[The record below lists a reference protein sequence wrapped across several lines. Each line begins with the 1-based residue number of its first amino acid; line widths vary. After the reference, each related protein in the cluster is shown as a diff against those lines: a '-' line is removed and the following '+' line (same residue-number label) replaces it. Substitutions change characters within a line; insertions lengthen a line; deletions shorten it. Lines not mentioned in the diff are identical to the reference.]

1 MRSGLEREE
10 FYLGPESAGTLAA
23 QFSEEA
29 CWLITRT
36 AGGSSLSW
44 AVWVLDH
51 TRSFITFSEIY
62 ELVRF
67 LHGEAGDLVHH
78 KHEEE
83 NSLTGTGSHTTE
95 LSAEA

>member
-10 FYLGPESAGTLAA
+10 FYLRPESAGTLAA

-36 AGGSSLSW
+36 AGRSSLGW
-44 AVWVLDH
+44 AARVLDH
-51 TRSFITFSEIY
+51 ARSFFTFSEIC
-62 ELVRF
+62 EVVRF

-83 NSLTGTGSHTTE
+83 IL
-95 LSAEA
+95 